1 MQLSQP
7 GRLPPPPRLGPPEA
21 SAHLFLPHTPFRGKG
36 LDAGLRTAG
45 ALAPDLPEGSKNNLT
60 LVTGSQTQAGHPV
73 WQQEN
78 LQAVKLREREVG
90 PTNRPWTPEHQR
102 LKQGQ
107 VSPAPSR
114 GPP

>member
-1 MQLSQP
+1 MSAAQQLSRP
-7 GRLPPPPRLGPPEA
+7 GGLPPCP
-21 SAHLFLPHTPFRGKG
+21 LPTTSPLTLPSEGKG
-36 LDAGLRTAG
+36 LDVGLRTAG
-45 ALAPDLPEGSKNNLT
+45 ALAPDLPEGSKNKLT

-78 LQAVKLREREVG
+78 LQAVKLREREVD
-90 PTNRPWTPEHQR
+90 PTNSSWTPEHQR

-114 GPP
+114 DPP